1 MRGVPAWLKA
11 FTIDV
16 GDGETFAPYDP
27 EAPKRVAD
35 YARSRGYVF
44 PDTPE
49 FQAYLKDGALK
60 PAYLTGPELT
70 AWMEKEDKVH
80 HDLMEKGGLLKK

>member
-1 MRGVPAWLKA
+1 MSKKKLIRDAVH
-11 FTIDV
+11 
-16 GDGETFAPYDP
+16 GDIEMGPLEV
-27 EAPKRVAD
+27 ELM
-35 YARSRGYVF
+35 
-44 PDTPE
+44 DTPE

-60 PAYLTGPELT
+60 PAWLTGPELT